1 MSTYMV
7 VGRVS
12 GLELDTAVSFPLI
25 LFQIF
30 QYVIGYLG
38 GIKGDS
44 SQNLPH
50 FPGIQRE

>member
-1 MSTYMV
+1 MSSYMV
-7 VGRVS
+7 VGHGP
-12 GLELDTAVSFPLI
+12 GLKLDSAVCFPLI

-50 FPGIQRE
+50 FPGIHG